1 MAEKQEINTPAEE
14 YFRKL
19 SVTFDA
25 YVGVKQPDLTNSEN
39 FYTIYSPKKF
49 TLKPREDIVLDLKFN
64 IATSKELDPWIS
76 LLPTLK
82 TNGLAIVD
90 KRETP
95 KKTIELHL
103 QNQSYYYTV
112 KVRKEQCIA
121 FIFLL
126 GELNTDITKTEY
138 NYLKYIIVVFFPT
151 PLTTCTDTV
160 FISSARKLTS
170 SALHTVSPF
179 LAIGRKSFFFH
190 QLQTI

>member
-1 MAEKQEINTPAEE
+1 MAKKQEINTPSKE

-39 FYTIYSPKKF
+39 FYTIYSPTKF
-49 TLKPREDIVLDLKFN
+49 TLKHRDHIVLDLNLN

-82 TNGLAIVD
+82 ANGLAILD

-103 QNQSYYYTV
+103 QSYYYSI

-126 GELNTDITKTEY
+126 VELNTDIIKTEY
-138 NYLKYIIVVFFPT
+138 NYLKYM
-151 PLTTCTDTV
+151 L
-160 FISSARKLTS
+160 
-170 SALHTVSPF
+170 VS
-179 LAIGRKSFFFH
+179 LSH
-190 QLQTI
+190 

>member
-1 MAEKQEINTPAEE
+1 MSRQTKIMAEKQEINITAKE
-14 YFRKL
+14 YFRNL

-25 YVGVKQPDLTNSEN
+25 YVGIKQPDFFSKN

-49 TLKPREDIVLDLKFN
+49 TLKPRDDIVLDLKFN

-103 QNQSYYYTV
+103 RNQSYYYTV
-112 KVRKEQCIA
+112 K
-121 FIFLL
+121 
-126 GELNTDITKTEY
+126 
-138 NYLKYIIVVFFPT
+138 
-151 PLTTCTDTV
+151 
-160 FISSARKLTS
+160 
-170 SALHTVSPF
+170 
-179 LAIGRKSFFFH
+179 
-190 QLQTI
+190 